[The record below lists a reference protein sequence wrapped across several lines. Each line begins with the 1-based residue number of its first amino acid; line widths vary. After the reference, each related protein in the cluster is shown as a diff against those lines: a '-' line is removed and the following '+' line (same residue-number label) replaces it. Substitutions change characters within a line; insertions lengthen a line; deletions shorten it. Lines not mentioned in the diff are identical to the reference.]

1 MASRLS
7 SKQFFVLSVFQYS
20 PIRTTAFV
28 EVQIALVEIIET
40 KGDLEDTVTEL
51 KAFASV
57 RAFLPAS
64 FVWFY

>member
-1 MASRLS
+1 MASRLN
-7 SKQFFVLSVFQYS
+7 SKRFFVFSVFPGSYS

-40 KGDLEDTVTEL
+40 KRDLEDTVTEL

-57 RAFLPAS
+57 RAFLLAS
-64 FVWFY
+64 FV